1 MPPRIVAA
9 IVVEIF
15 TDSRL
20 QIYDHCSYFYLSLFE
35 DEEIAAPAD
44 FEEEKRLDYN
54 TNRRFLFTAL
64 VLFYLKGVVAMTT
77 TPSSGQV

>member
-1 MPPRIVAA
+1 MIA
-9 IVVEIF
+9 IQNSSSNLRYLF
-15 TDSRL
+15 YYNR
-20 QIYDHCSYFYLSLFE
+20 YFYLSLFE

-44 FEEEKRLDYN
+44 FEEEKRW
-54 TNRRFLFTAL
+54 FLFTAL